1 MLAKLA
7 VGDAAQPR
15 DLKAFFGELKSLAD
29 STVERGL
36 AQFLNRFAQ
45 FREGNVAEQR
55 YDAFANE
62 MARIRRELATLRE
75 RTRAEDRSRA
85 CSYNVFEILG
95 LSTYEVTTH
104 SAFLGNLFSPR
115 GSHAQGALFFRAFVE
130 TVAPPERQARFLDG
144 TGDQY
149 EVTLEK
155 GTGEGYI
162 DLLIESTTPLHRWA
176 MVVENKVFAGDQPRQ
191 LERYYA
197 YATRECDYS
206 DDELLIVYLTPDGHA
221 PATFSL
227 GWGERTRLLE
237 LGVLVDV
244 SYKQHVA
251 DWLAR
256 VLPLIEAPTVA
267 EVVRQYLKTIELLGR
282 R

>member
-104 SAFLGNLFSPR
+104 SAFLGNLSRQEAATPR
-115 GSHAQGALFFRAFVE
+115 
-130 TVAPPERQARFLDG
+130 ARSF
-144 TGDQY
+144 
-149 EVTLEK
+149 
-155 GTGEGYI
+155 
-162 DLLIESTTPLHRWA
+162 
-176 MVVENKVFAGDQPRQ
+176 
-191 LERYYA
+191 
-197 YATRECDYS
+197 
-206 DDELLIVYLTPDGHA
+206 
-221 PATFSL
+221 
-227 GWGERTRLLE
+227 
-237 LGVLVDV
+237 
-244 SYKQHVA
+244 
-251 DWLAR
+251 
-256 VLPLIEAPTVA
+256 
-267 EVVRQYLKTIELLGR
+267 LGR
-282 R
+282 SLKRLPRPKGRRVSSMEPGISTRSRSRREPARAILTF